1 MKVGNI
7 VDEIDEILFYRERNE
22 KKQMTMI
29 NTNDGNL
36 DLENTA
42 RFHNINND

>member
-22 KKQMTMI
+22 KKQMMMI
-29 NTNDGNL
+29 NNNDGNL
-36 DLENTA
+36 DLKNTA